1 MDDFQASGCGK
12 HHLACFLNVFGAQS
26 LEDGFCQQGQI
37 RDCQYRR
44 LPESGHVSAA
54 HGTKA
59 CRPLE
64 HPYLPRALGGFSQAR
79 ASCSSTQSEQSSG
92 AQANGKIVP
101 TPGTNM
107 LAMAPPRDN
116 PALAPTAPP
125 MTPPTASPIPVG
137 LGVGRGQSGE
147 LRFTP
152 LTAKSATACGG
163 IGVARSSW
171 TANSALFRVAK
182 IPTTLC
188 MAFLNLVLVRSWDAK
203 RSCGVFRNNDRQRAT
218 HFLQNGEGAEAAR
231 AAHMNRAPAWLGTK
245 LGGNKRSMSGRVA
258 NGLRER
264 HPVDVVISYPKML

>member
-1 MDDFQASGCGK
+1 MISKHQAAGSII
-12 HHLACFLNVFGAQS
+12 LRVFLNVFGAQS

-37 RDCQYRR
+37 RIVNIGDYQR
-44 LPESGHVSAA
+44 AA
-54 HGTKA
+54 TFQQRTVQKRVVLWNTHI
-59 CRPLE
+59 CRV
-64 HPYLPRALGGFSQAR
+64 LGGFSQAR

-92 AQANGKIVP
+92 AQANGKNRAHAGHEHAGN
-101 TPGTNM
+101 GT
-107 LAMAPPRDN
+107 AQGQSRAGTDS
-116 PALAPTAPP
+116 ATDDAAHGF
-125 MTPPTASPIPVG
+125 AYSVG

-152 LTAKSATACGG
+152 FTAQKRDGLRRYRRG
-163 IGVARSSW
+163 QEFLDRQ
-171 TANSALFRVAK
+171 FRTISVAK

-188 MAFLNLVLVRSWDAK
+188 MAPPELVLVRSWDAK
-203 RSCGVFRNNDRQRAT
+203 RSCGVSGTTASGQLIFYKM
-218 HFLQNGEGAEAAR
+218 GEARGRR